1 MYDIKPYLRK
11 KGYNLSSLATSM
23 DMSFQ
28 RFDHHIK
35 PKDDLSYNFIVK
47 LANNINISV
56 DEFIEN
62 IKTTPKPILISD
74 EKQD

>member
-1 MYDIKPYLRK
+1 MYHIKPFLRK
-11 KGYNLSSLATSM
+11 RGYNLSSLATAM

-35 PKDDLSYNFIVK
+35 LKEDLSYNFI
-47 LANNINISV
+47 LRLSNSINMNV

-62 IKTTPKPILISD
+62 IKTTTNAD
-74 EKQD
+74 ETSK